1 MRPVCGNATVTG
13 GFMGHVELPESEI
26 SGPVGLAGA
35 PRPRTPSHRPR
46 RHDFD
51 RLRQGPTVQRD
62 RFDRPGPKSRPGRY
76 LPLVIGFDLFGLG
89 IPAWLVLRTDGQPRA
104 LAGAAAAAVVWS
116 GVRAVRG
123 RYTAR
128 GTGRT
133 PGALTAT
140 GDWLLLIGLM
150 AVLWTAVDGTIDP
163 ATAVVA
169 LVPGLLATAA
179 ASGARRLPWSGR
191 RRTARRV
198 LVVGEA
204 AGVDRA
210 VRLLAARADHGYLVV
225 AAVPVG
231 TTALTCEAPV
241 PGRLAPQPADDDAS
255 TVLGAAFAHEADLA
269 LVVPGPQLAE
279 ERLRRLSWGLHDGGL
294 DLSVLSHLS
303 EIAESRVRPSSAAG
317 LTLLHIVPPLRRG
330 PQQVLKATV
339 DRTGAALGLIALAPL
354 LMAVAAAVR
363 FTSAGPVFHRQIRQG
378 QHNQPFTMWKFRTM
392 VVDAEQHKA
401 RLVTANENDGRMFK
415 MRRDPRVTRVG
426 RLLRRSS
433 LDELPQLFNVLRG
446 DMSLVGPRPPLP
458 DEVSR
463 YDERELRRLAVRPG
477 LTGLW
482 QVSGRSDLSWQETV
496 SLDLWYV
503 DNWSVATDVGLMA
516 RTLRAVTDGR
526 GAY

>member
-1 MRPVCGNATVTG
+1 
-13 GFMGHVELPESEI
+13 MGHVELPESEI

-35 PRPRTPSHRPR
+35 PRPRTATDRP
-46 RHDFD
+46 HGQGFGPP
-51 RLRQGPTVQRD
+51 RQVQTAQRERTV
-62 RFDRPGPKSRPGRY
+62 RPGPKSGPGRY
-76 LPLVIGFDLFGLG
+76 LPLVVCFDLFGLG
-89 IPAWLVLRTDGQPRA
+89 LPAWLVLRTDGQPRA
-104 LAGAAAAAVVWS
+104 LAGATAAAIVWC
-116 GVRAVRG
+116 GVRAARG
-123 RYTAR
+123 RYAVRTP
-128 GTGRT
+128 GRP
-133 PGALTAT
+133 PGALTAP
-140 GDWLLLIGLM
+140 GDWLVLVGLL
-150 AVLWTAVDGTIDP
+150 AVLWTVVDPSIDP

-169 LVPGLLATAA
+169 LIPGLLVTAA
-179 ASGARRLPWSGR
+179 ASGVRRLPWAGSR
-191 RRTARRV
+191 RRVRRV

-210 VRLLAARADHGYLVV
+210 VGLLTSRADHGYHVV
-225 AAVPVG
+225 AAIPVG
-231 TTALTCEAPV
+231 TAALTCEAPV
-241 PGRLAPQPADDDAS
+241 PGRLAPAPADDDAS

-279 ERLRRLSWGLHDGGL
+279 ERLRQLSWGLHDGGL

-303 EIAESRVRPSSAAG
+303 ETAAARVRPSSAAG
-317 LTLLHIVPPLRRG
+317 LTLLHIAPPLRRG
-330 PQQVLKATV
+330 VQPVLKAAV
-339 DRTGAALGLIALAPL
+339 DRAGAALGLLALAPL
-354 LMAVAAAVR
+354 LLLTAVAVR
-363 FTSAGPVFHRQIRQG
+363 LTSKGPVFHRQTRQG
-378 QHNQPFTMWKFRTM
+378 QHNRPFTMWKFRTM

-401 RLVTANENDGRMFK
+401 RLITSNENDGPMFK
-415 MRRDPRVTRVG
+415 MRRDPRVTRIG

-433 LDELPQLFNVLRG
+433 LDELPQLVNVLRG

-463 YDERELRRLAVRPG
+463 YSEHELRRLAVKPG

-503 DNWSVATDVGLMA
+503 DNWSVATDMGLMA